1 MEYHFEKELSNYY
14 VAIGRSLK
22 NSFKVEDRFGKDL
35 YSMARESIV
44 NGGKKIRPI
53 LVLLSCEAVSK
64 SNDYKLALPAAIIYE
79 LSHTAALIQDD
90 TLDKAT
96 FRRKRNPGLWNTQRA
111 WLRRYPLKEEGI

>member
-14 VAIGRSLK
+14 VAISRSLK
-22 NSFKVEDRFGKDL
+22 NLFKVEDRFGKDL

-64 SNDYKLALPAAIIYE
+64 SKDYRLALPAAIIYE

-90 TLDKAT
+90 ILDKAT